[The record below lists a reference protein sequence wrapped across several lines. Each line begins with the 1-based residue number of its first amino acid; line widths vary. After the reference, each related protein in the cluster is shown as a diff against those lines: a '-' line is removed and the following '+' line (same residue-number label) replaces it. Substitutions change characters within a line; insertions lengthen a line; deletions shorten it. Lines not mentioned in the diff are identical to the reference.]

1 MISMKLQKE
10 IASITGLI
18 AFFAL
23 LFACICEMCLDSSF
37 FANIFLG
44 IFGSSL
50 LGNIMSITTYFYE
63 RNKAIRLFLD
73 GCLEFISQ
81 WTKYYDF
88 DKDYSIKGLRYF
100 LSLLIST
107 YKKDIFP
114 LFGELKSILNYS
126 QLSKKMMEICATTQS
141 IYILLY
147 KDYTKIEYYVHKAIT
162 IEELE
167 DYEYEFLSNEMQD
180 LINKLTDDIKKIMLD
195 MKYCS
200 KEDLIEDNYGG

>member
-63 RNKAIRLFLD
+63 RNKAIRLLID

-88 DKDYSIKGLRYF
+88 DKD
-100 LSLLIST
+100 
-107 YKKDIFP
+107 
-114 LFGELKSILNYS
+114 
-126 QLSKKMMEICATTQS
+126 
-141 IYILLY
+141 
-147 KDYTKIEYYVHKAIT
+147 
-162 IEELE
+162 
-167 DYEYEFLSNEMQD
+167 
-180 LINKLTDDIKKIMLD
+180 
-195 MKYCS
+195 
-200 KEDLIEDNYGG
+200 